1 MAIDSCATWSRSP
14 AIARGSPPEAERCSA
29 SSQPASRRHRAA
41 AASKRTAPP
50 RHTRPCR
57 ARGVRQ
63 SEEAVTLAA
72 SSGPRAAD
80 LRERPVA
87 ELLKQLANETT
98 TLVRQELDLAKA
110 EMREKAGRAGAG
122 AGMWGAAGVIAL
134 IALGSLTAF
143 LILALDGVMPNW
155 LAALIV
161 GLAYAAIAGVLYL
174 RGKQRVEEAGSP
186 VPEQTVETLKQDVQ
200 WAKHP
205 TTSAKT

>member
-1 MAIDSCATWSRSP
+1 M
-14 AIARGSPPEAERCSA
+14 EASN
-29 SSQPASRRHRAA
+29 
-41 AASKRTAPP
+41 
-50 RHTRPCR
+50 
-57 ARGVRQ
+57 
-63 SEEAVTLAA
+63 
-72 SSGPRAAD
+72 GPQAAD

-110 EMREKAGRAGAG
+110 EMREKAGKVGAG
-122 AGMWGAAGVIAL
+122 AGMWGAAGVIGL
-134 IALGSLTAF
+134 LGLGSLTTF

-161 GLAYAAIAGVLYL
+161 GIAYAAIAGVLYL

-186 VPEQTVETLKQDVQ
+186 VPEQTVETLKEDMQ